1 MRGLRVAIFVA
12 AALVALPAGAAAA
25 PKPGTV
31 VEKHVKS
38 LSPDR
43 KQVRESLVRIYSPL
57 PAEAGEHPPAC
68 DWIQYLRYR
77 HAGGPKDPRDADAV
91 FSIIP
96 GFLAGAGSFDQ
107 VARNTVRAAAEM
119 GADVEY
125 WAIDRRANCLEDFRG
140 IRAAARAEDPT
151 IAWEYYWGEREVDG
165 KRFAGFVSHDDAAFL
180 GQVGIEQTM
189 EDWYTVN
196 RSGMP
201 GRRTRE
207 RKMICGGHSLGGP
220 LTSIYAS
227 WDFDGDPETERDAGY
242 RNCAGL
248 VGLDTSFGF
257 SGMSSSSSGG
267 SEAGNL
273 VGASGSAPYIDAP
286 PLTPETIQVLNPF
299 GVGAYFDPQG
309 TDLIDELPR
318 TTNIDISQRVLF
330 SKDAA
335 HFATGSPDIRDF
347 NLTNESNLAGV
358 LDDNSAGISILRAGL
373 GQAVGGP
380 LADKNFPAPGGGTL
394 ALPED
399 PATPLYSWEGYRTVG
414 ASGHPVELNDSGQPY
429 TSRESETTDLHQMA
443 RGFFETRA
451 DFTEHYFPTRIM
463 TDLGSA
469 ASGGFEQMKYDG
481 PNLRPGL
488 LIQAG
493 DSEDNAPPTR
503 GRRRRARRPTTSSS
517 AARSSS
523 PATTTST
530 SGPPPGART
539 TGSPEPSSHALA
551 EFGLA
556 VVGHAH

>member
-1 MRGLRVAIFVA
+1 MPKSLCLTLIAVA
-12 AALVALPAGAAAA
+12 ALAALPAAAGAA

-31 VEKHVKS
+31 VEKRVHS

-43 KQVRESLVRIYSPL
+43 HEVRESFVRIYSPL
-57 PAEAGEHPPAC
+57 PAEAGAHPPAC
-68 DWIQYLRYR
+68 DWIQYLRFR

-107 VARNTVRAAAEM
+107 VARNTVRSAAGM

-140 IRAAARAEDPT
+140 IRAAARAKDPT
-151 IAWEYYWGEREVDG
+151 IAWDYYWGGREVGG
-165 KRFAGFVSHDDAAFL
+165 KRFAGFVSREDAAFL

-196 RSGMP
+196 RTGMP
-201 GRRTRE
+201 GRRNRE

-267 SEAGNL
+267 GEVAGL
-273 VGASGSAPYIDAP
+273 VGASGAAPYIDAP

-309 TDLIDELPR
+309 TDLIDELPHS
-318 TTNIDISQRVLF
+318 TNIDLTQRVLF

-335 HFATGSPDIRDF
+335 QFATGTPDIRDF

-414 ASGHPVELNDSGQPY
+414 APDHPVELNDSGQPY

-443 RGFFETRA
+443 RGFFETPA

-463 TDLGSA
+463 TDLAPA

-493 DSEDNAPPTR
+493 DSSDNAPPDE
-503 GRRRRARRPTTSSS
+503 
-517 AARSSS
+517 
-523 PATTTST
+523 
-530 SGPPPGART
+530 GPPTEGTPPNDLELSREIVIPGYNHLDVGTAAWRQND
-539 TGSPEPSSHALA
+539 GRPEPSSQALA

-556 VVGHAH
+556 VTHNG